1 MKKLTLIAITLFA
14 LLSCQ
19 AQEPKQLDYFT
30 IEQMDS
36 VKNSYEFKL
45 SSKDSIINYQ
55 GFQNDSLNNIV
66 KNYTGKT
73 IFINDTAK
81 TIVFGSYKHQLGF
94 TYNEFEL
101 FFGDKDYIYRLTNNT
116 DFINIEKRYRNDSLS
131 IKLSVPL
138 ND

>member
-1 MKKLTLIAITLFA
+1 MMNKLTLITITLFA

-19 AQEPKQLDYFT
+19 AQLPKTDAYS
-30 IEQMDS
+30 IEKMDS
-36 VKNSYEFKL
+36 VIKHYEFML
-45 SSKDSIINYQ
+45 SGKDSIINYQ
-55 GFQNDSLNNIV
+55 GFQNDNLNAIV

-94 TYNEFEL
+94 TRNEFEL

-131 IKLSVPL
+131 IKFSIPL